1 MVTSFFLNLHL
12 HIMAPNLTVFK
23 YIPHN
28 LSIVQIT
35 QGEEMF
41 EKLGHAVVRRR
52 KSVLALFIVALIGLG
67 SLAGLAVP
75 RLSGGG
81 YSNPNSDSAK
91 AVNYLINTFKVRDP
105 AVILEVRSQTSIDD
119 PAVIATATELE
130 KSVSSEKGVLRTLSY
145 WSAGGAPTLAS
156 KDHKA
161 AYLFVYSPENDI
173 QNTKP
178 LGKLMASKYD
188 GNYKDLRI
196 YVNGFAAFNSA
207 LSDKISKDLAVAEGI
222 SVPLI
227 FLLLIF
233 VFGGLIASATPL
245 IVGVS
250 AIIGALA
257 IIYLVSLATGVS
269 IFALNLITGMG
280 LGLGIDYALLM
291 VNRFREEIHHGK
303 DVESAIVNT
312 VKTAGKTVF
321 YSGITVIIT
330 LAALTFFPLMFLKSF
345 GYAGMAVVATAILAA
360 LIPFPAILAL
370 IGTRIDK
377 FVVRKSAITPKADG
391 RWAQTARFVM
401 RRPIAVVLVSLIALA
416 TIASPIR
423 NIVFSQADARVMPA
437 SSPLAIANAKAIEDF
452 PGQEGNPIEFI
463 IPNAVGIDS
472 ALAAYE
478 AKIAVLPG
486 IVRVG
491 PEQRVG
497 NSVRFSA
504 VHSMNPRTNEAES
517 LIKKARAIPAPKGTL
532 IGGVAADYTD
542 TQDGIGKTL
551 PWAFGWIA
559 LGVLI
564 LLFLFTGS
572 IILPIKAVILNV
584 ISLAAMMGALTWIFI
599 DGHMTWLVGSFTNT
613 HTIDTSMVILISVVT
628 FGLSMDYEVFL
639 LSRIKEEHE
648 SGLGNEDAVATG
660 LQRSA
665 RIITAAA
672 LLLAIAFAAFITS
685 GVTNIKTLGFGVAFA
700 VILDATVVRGLL
712 VPALMRLFGERNWW
726 APRWMKR
733 FSISH

>member
-1 MVTSFFLNLHL
+1 
-12 HIMAPNLTVFK
+12 
-23 YIPHN
+23 
-28 LSIVQIT
+28 
-35 QGEEMF
+35 MF
-41 EKLGHAVVRRR
+41 EKLGHAVVHRR
-52 KSVLALFIVALIGLG
+52 KAVLALFIVFLIGFG
-67 SLAGLAVP
+67 AMAGLAIP
-75 RLSGGG
+75 HLSGGG

-91 AVNYLINTFKVRDP
+91 ASTYLTNTFHVKDP
-105 AVILEVRSQTSIDD
+105 AVVLEVKATGLISD
-119 PAVIATATELE
+119 PAVAASAIALE
-130 KSVSSEKGVLRTLSY
+130 KAVGAEKGVEKTLSY

-156 KDHKA
+156 KDQHA
-161 AYLFVYSPENDI
+161 AYLFIYSTEANPIDA
-173 QNTKP
+173 KP
-178 LGKLMASKYD
+178 LGKLIENKYD
-188 GNYKDLRI
+188 GTFQNLRV
-196 YVNGFAAFNSA
+196 YVNGVAAFNSA
-207 LSDKISKDLAVAEGI
+207 LSDKISKDLGLAEGI

-227 FLLLIF
+227 FLLLLF
-233 VFGGLIASATPL
+233 VFGGLISSATPM
-245 IVGVS
+245 IVAVTS
-250 AIIGALA
+250 IIGSLG
-257 IIYLVSLATGVS
+257 IIYVISLFTGVS

-291 VNRFREEIHHGK
+291 VNRFREELHHGK
-303 DVESAIVNT
+303 DVETAIVIT

-330 LAALTFFPLMFLKSF
+330 LASLTFFPLMFLKSF
-345 GYAGMAVVATAILAA
+345 GYAGMSVVAVAIFAA
-360 LIPFPAILAL
+360 LVPFPAILAM

-401 RRPIAVVLVSLIALA
+401 RRPIAVVVLSLTVL
-416 TIASPIR
+416 TVIASPIR

-437 SSPLAIANAKAIEDF
+437 SSPLAIANAMATTDF

-463 IPNAVGIDS
+463 LPNAAGKDAEV
-472 ALAAYE
+472 AAYE
-478 AKIAVLPG
+478 NTIGTIPG
-486 IVRVG
+486 IVRTTPPQTVDG
-491 PEQRVG
+491 VL
-497 NSVRFSA
+497 RFTA
-504 VHSMNPRTNEAES
+504 VHTMNPRTNEAEA
-517 LIKKARAIPAPKGTL
+517 LIKKIRALPAPAGLL

-542 TQDGIGKTL
+542 TQGGIAKTL
-551 PWAFGWIA
+551 PWAFGWIGI
-559 LGVLI
+559 GVVI

-584 ISLAAMMGALTWIFI
+584 LSLAAMMGALTWIFI
-599 DGHMTWLVGSFTNT
+599 DGHLTWLVGSFTNT

-672 LLLAIAFAAFITS
+672 LLLAIAFIAFVTS

-700 VILDATVVRGLL
+700 VILDATLVRGLL

-726 APRWMKR
+726 APKALKR
-733 FSISH
+733 FTINH